1 MTRLI
6 FTQQLRRFTETPEV
20 ETSAAHLRE
29 ALEAAFAINPKLR
42 NYILDDQANLRP
54 HVMIFIDGKPVTD
67 RLHLSDAVDHAKN
80 IHVLQALS
88 GG

>member
-29 ALEAAFAINPKLR
+29 ALETAFAINPKLR
-42 NYILDDQANLRP
+42 GYILDDQGNLRP
-54 HVMIFIDGKPVTD
+54 HVMIFIDDKPVTD
-67 RLHLSDAVDHAKN
+67 RLHLSDPVANAKN

>member
-1 MTRLI
+1 MTHVI

-42 NYILDDQANLRP
+42 GYILDDQANLRP
-54 HVMIFIDGKPVTD
+54 HVMIFIDGKPVAD
-67 RLHLSDAVDHAKN
+67 RIHLSDAVDGAKN